1 MIETEHKSL
10 IIKVTIVLK
19 NHPERFQK
27 RSGWFFKTFLMLF
40 QNVRDNF
47 IQLIINKIQL
57 LEVAF
62 SFVLF
67 ISMCL

>member
-1 MIETEHKSL
+1 METEHKSL
-10 IIKVTIVLK
+10 IIRSTIVLK
-19 NHPERFQK
+19 NHPERFKK

-40 QNVRDNF
+40 QNVRDDF
-47 IQLIINKIQL
+47 IQLITSKIQL